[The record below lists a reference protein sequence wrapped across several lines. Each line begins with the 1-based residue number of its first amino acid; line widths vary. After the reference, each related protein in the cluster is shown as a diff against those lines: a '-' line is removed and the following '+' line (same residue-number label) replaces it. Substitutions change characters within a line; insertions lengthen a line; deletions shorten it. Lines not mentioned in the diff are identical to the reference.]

1 MKKKGMV
8 KFQGVESRGLMH
20 YVEYEGGYVSITRNS
35 SRKIK
40 VINNTGKLKVT
51 FGLLSKDYAE
61 LPVEIIEDIS
71 SVKKVFNFMKDN
83 KHTHYKTFVDDLVI
97 LKYSI

>member
-8 KFQGVESRGLMH
+8 KFQGEESKGLMH
-20 YVEYEGGYVSITRNS
+20 YIEYEGGYVSITRNS

-51 FGLLSKDYAE
+51 FGLLSKDYNE

-83 KHTHYKTFVDDLVI
+83 KHTHYKKFVDDLVI